1 MYNSSYIRKLAYSI
15 VALIIGFSSSRVYMY
30 SYACT
35 VSSGLTAVEFQSR
48 EAGKRSHN
56 SPISPYARNLSSD
69 VMAIPV
75 IGPVVSS
82 DWMISQNG
90 FRNVIASIV
99 ARLGA
104 LFNNSWR
111 I

>member
-1 MYNSSYIRKLAYSI
+1 MLSATCMLQKRS
-15 VALIIGFSSSRVYMY
+15 
-30 SYACT
+30 
-35 VSSGLTAVEFQSR
+35 
-48 EAGKRSHN
+48 KRSHN

-90 FRNVIASIV
+90 FRNVIVSIDE
-99 ARLGA
+99 RLEA

-111 I
+111 M